1 MKKNQILYS
10 VPLTYIFK
18 RAEMIFSFKNVFQ
31 QQFELE
37 KLVHDHEARGLN
49 TYWAKSIK
57 KKVEQ

>member
-1 MKKNQILYS
+1 MFFNNS
-10 VPLTYIFK
+10 
-18 RAEMIFSFKNVFQ
+18 
-31 QQFELE
+31 QFELE